1 MMHSTMWYFE
11 ITTTFLYMEPK
22 AVVTRLISVV
32 SNQELFKITTWVGSI
47 FITLI
52 SRAIP
57 I

>member
-32 SNQELFKITTWVGSI
+32 SNQELFKITMWVGSI